1 MVTGRQEEAG
11 EAKARR
17 SFKKENVATAGQS
30 EGCGGAGGVPRRRQW
45 CPWGGR
51 RALSGGKRSDSEAE

>member
-11 EAKARR
+11 EAKARGR
-17 SFKKENVATAGQS
+17 FEKENAATAGQC
-30 EGCGGAGGVPRRRQW
+30 EGCGGAGGFPHQRQQ

-51 RALSGGKRSDSEAE
+51 RALSGGERSDAEAE